1 MKINNSLISKAITVI
16 VALFLFKM
24 ILIPMQKEIDFL
36 QKENPTM
43 FISITV
49 FVCLLV
55 SIVSLVVGELLSNI
69 KKDEN

>member
-1 MKINNSLISKAITVI
+1 MKINSLISKAITVV

-24 ILIPMQKEIDFL
+24 LLIPMQKEIIFL
-36 QKENPTM
+36 QAENPLM

-49 FVCLLV
+49 FLCL
-55 SIVSLVVGELLSNI
+55 IVAISSVAVGELLSNI